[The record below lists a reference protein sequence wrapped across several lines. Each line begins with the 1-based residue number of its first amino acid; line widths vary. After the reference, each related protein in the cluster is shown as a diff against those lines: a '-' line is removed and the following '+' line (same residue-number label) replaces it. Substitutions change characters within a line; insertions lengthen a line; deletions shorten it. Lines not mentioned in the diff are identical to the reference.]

1 MVPSS
6 DTLTGFILIGI
17 AFFIIIGLSVY
28 SLIQVL
34 FLSRKRFVIEPI
46 SFKGQDTVL
55 SGADLSRDMT
65 VTQATMTGVG
75 AMIGAGIF
83 ILTGIAAGIAGPG
96 LLVAFAFNGV
106 IATLI
111 AMVYAEL
118 GSAIPEAGGGYI
130 WAREGLGERQGF
142 LTGWMSWFAAA
153 IAGSLYSLGFAAYF
167 VALLGNLGVEIPV
180 ENVLFIEKIIAVIAI
195 ILFLIINQFGSS
207 VMGRA
212 ETWISGIKVLVLAFF
227 ILTGLIIMTSNPTL
241 TSSNFTDFFPRG
253 FFSIFTAMGF
263 TFIAFEGYEVIC
275 QAGEEIYD
283 PKNSIPKSVILSV
296 LIVIP
301 IYLLVGLVSLG
312 AFTVEGQATWEFLSE
327 NKELGL
333 LFAAQQMLPGL
344 GLIVILFGGILS
356 TLSALNA
363 VIFSSTRVA
372 FALARHGS
380 LPPQLA
386 AVSAKTH
393 TPVNSIYTTGLIVI
407 LMAILIPIEAV
418 ATSADLMFMILFG
431 QVMIAAILI
440 RKKVRVSKEKL
451 DYGYKTPLF
460 PLIPVLGGIA
470 LLFIFLFTLFLHPEA
485 FLTTSLWL
493 LLGVIYYEG
502 YARKRIPLNVPTKLA
517 KHARPRADYVP
528 EAFFT
533 TVLNN
538 ILVPVRG
545 KPFEWDTIRTAIH
558 IAHEFGPR
566 VTLYHFGFEA
576 EESFRDY
583 TEKLER
589 FKIPYELKIVN
600 PSRKKVSARDII
612 QHMIDVASTGEYQ
625 LAILPS
631 PRGRKFWQTSIS
643 HNALRKMPI
652 PGLQV
657 FPSKK
662 KEIEKMITFEHVG
675 ALTPGTKRDPFLL
688 QLGIALVSS
697 TKNADLIAY
706 HWTHVPKLIT
716 PKVMSEASGVQ
727 EDVAIF
733 LHNIG
738 EVLRMGIPIE
748 QRHVL
753 GHDFVRS
760 ITDVTKKDHLE
771 LLILGYGKPRL
782 GRRPSEKLVRNID
795 CTAIIFHGRPF
806 YKIREGSTP
815 SFQ

>member
-1 MVPSS
+1 MSIITDP
-6 DTLTGFILIGI
+6 
-17 AFFIIIGLSVY
+17 IIGLILITIAVSIILGLTIY
-28 SLIQVL
+28 SLIQIV
-34 FLSRKRFVIEPI
+34 FLGRKRYIIGPKPY
-46 SFKGQDTVL
+46 KGQDTVL

-83 ILTGIAAGIAGPG
+83 VLTGVAAGIAGPG

-118 GSAIPEAGGGYI
+118 GSAMPEAGGGYI
-130 WAREGLGERQGF
+130 WARAGLGERQGF

-153 IAGSLYSLGFAAYF
+153 VAGSLYALGFAAYF
-167 VALLGNLGVEIPV
+167 VALLGNLGVDIPTG
-180 ENVLFIEKIIAVIAI
+180 NVFFIEKIIAVIAI
-195 ILFLIINQFGSS
+195 IIFLIINQFGSS
-207 VMGRA
+207 VMGKT

-227 ILTGLIIMTSNPTL
+227 ILTGLIIITSNPSL
-241 TSSNFTDFFPRG
+241 TSSNFNDFFPRG

-283 PKNSIPKSVILSV
+283 PKTSIPKSVILSV

-301 IYLLVGLVSLG
+301 IYLLVGVVSLG
-312 AFTVEGQATWEFLSE
+312 AFNVEGQATWEFLSE

-344 GLIVILFGGILS
+344 GLVVILFGGILS

-393 TPVNSIYTTGLIVI
+393 TPVNSIYITGLVVI
-407 LMAILIPIEAV
+407 LMAVLIPIEAV
-418 ATSADLMFMILFG
+418 ATSAGLMFMILFG

-440 RKKVRVSKEKL
+440 RRKVRISKEKL

-470 LLFIFLFTLFLHPEA
+470 LLIIFSFTLFLHPEA
-485 FLTTSLWL
+485 FLATSIWL
-493 LLGVIYYEG
+493 LLGVIFYEG
-502 YARKRIPLNVPTKLA
+502 YARKRIPLKVPSKLE
-517 KHARPRADYVP
+517 KHARPRADFVP

-545 KPFEWDTIRTAIH
+545 KSFEWDTIRIAIH
-558 IAHEFGPR
+558 IAHEFGQK
-566 VTLYHFGFEA
+566 VTLYHVGHET
-576 EESFRDY
+576 EETFKPF
-583 TEKLER
+583 TQELEQ
-589 FKIPYELKIVN
+589 FKIPFELKLVI
-600 PSRKKVSARDII
+600 PSQKKPTARDII
-612 QHMIDVASTGEYQ
+612 QHLIDITTTGEYQ

-631 PRGRKFWQTSIS
+631 RRDRNFREISIS
-643 HNALRKMPI
+643 HSAIRKMPI

-662 KEIEKMITFEHVG
+662 PEKVKKLTFEHVG
-675 ALTPGTKRDPFLL
+675 ALTPGSKRDPFLL
-688 QLGIALVSS
+688 QLGIAIVSS
-697 TKNADLIAY
+697 TRMSDLVAY

-716 PKVMSEASGVQ
+716 PNVMSEAPGVQ
-727 EDVAIF
+727 KDIAAF

-738 EVLRMGIPIE
+738 EALRMGIPIE

-760 ITDVTKKDHLE
+760 IAEVVKKDRLD

-782 GRRPSEKLVRNID
+782 GRRPSEKLVQKID
-795 CTAIIFHGRPF
+795 CTTVVFHGRPF

-815 SFQ
+815 SF